1 MQLYAT
7 AACAFLHTLLLLSKN
22 PLDFSDKGP
31 AVCCAHN
38 FAAKRQ
44 NSTLAA

>member
-1 MQLYAT
+1 M
-7 AACAFLHTLLLLSKN
+7 HTLLLLSKN

-31 AVCCAHN
+31 AVCYAHN
-38 FAAKRQ
+38 SGVKRW